1 MVPFFSRWGSQKK
14 GKQKRKRNNFDV
26 KSVVQQKGCWTFFLF
41 ACNAKGNIN
50 EVLFFSFFCY
60 DKTRENL
67 QVNNNIRVVWM
78 IDATKTMDKKE
89 EKNAS
94 FVGLN
99 SCQSVD
105 TDVLFKTRFKLLLYG

>member
-1 MVPFFSRWGSQKK
+1 LGKSKK
-14 GKQKRKRNNFDV
+14 RQAKAQRNNFDV

-50 EVLFFSFFCY
+50 EVLFFALFCY